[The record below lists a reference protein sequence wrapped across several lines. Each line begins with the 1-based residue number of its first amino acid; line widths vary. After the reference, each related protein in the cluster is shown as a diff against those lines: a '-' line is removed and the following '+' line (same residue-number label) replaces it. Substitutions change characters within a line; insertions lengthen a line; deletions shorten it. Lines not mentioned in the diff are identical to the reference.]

1 VDHALLILIFLIG
14 VALLFD
20 FLNGLHDAANSIAT
34 IVATRVLPPVYA
46 VGWAAFFNFIAFLF
60 FGLHVANTIGKG
72 IIDPAII
79 SDQVIFGALMGAIAW
94 NVVTWMAGIPSSSSH
109 ALVGG
114 LLGALGQGVAA
125 TLTLRVEP
133 VLPWLMAAGLVASAF
148 EVGRHLPA
156 LPWLARASRGLA
168 RAAVGLDPTTRAG
181 LFGAAT
187 PLLPCG
193 LLYGMFLAAVATGSG
208 PAGAGMMLLFALG
221 GVPALA
227 GTQASAGLGERFPTA
242 SRFLRRAV
250 PLAAAAVL
258 VWRAL
263 AAGPGVEPPQCH

>member
-1 VDHALLILIFLIG
+1 M
-14 VALLFD
+14 
-20 FLNGLHDAANSIAT
+20 
-34 IVATRVLPPVYA
+34 
-46 VGWAAFFNFIAFLF
+46 
-60 FGLHVANTIGKG
+60 FGLSPLLWAGG
-72 IIDPAII
+72 I
-79 SDQVIFGALMGAIAW
+79 GALVGGATGSLHCALMCGPLACATLPATGGARRRAALAW
-94 NVVTWMAGIPSSSSH
+94 HAGRLL
-109 ALVGG
+109 AYATVGG